1 MCNPAQ
7 TSLTWVCRRMAV
19 RMCAVAHIRPRPSFL
34 TANGGWD
41 NDARE
46 LAGSAARRTRVDGVG
61 GWVCVCVCVCF
72 ASLCC
77 RMDVRTC
84 AGGHT
89 RSSTRLVSTGPAP
102 PLGGGAAG
110 GGAVAGCAC
119 THIVAGGAVGAPS
132 APSHLLDR
140 KKVVLAG
147 RRRELAIVCPWVIGR
162 GGSYTSTAVTG
173 IFTPARSTVV
183 KKERRQP
190 AGPQSFPRARV
201 RRDEAPA

>member
-1 MCNPAQ
+1 
-7 TSLTWVCRRMAV
+7 MAV

-61 GWVCVCVCVCF
+61 GWLCVCVCVCV
-72 ASLCC
+72 LCL
-77 RMDVRTC
+77 TPSSHGC
-84 AGGHT
+84 ADMRRWRHT
-89 RSSTRLVSTGPAP
+89 LEHAARLNRGLHHRSVAGR
-102 PLGGGAAG
+102 PLGGGG
-110 GGAVAGCAC
+110 GGLRVHPHRGRRCGRRTFSAVAFARSQESCGR
-119 THIVAGGAVGAPS
+119 TTPRVGDCVSVGWP
-132 APSHLLDR
+132 
-140 KKVVLAG
+140 
-147 RRRELAIVCPWVIGR
+147 RRFLHH
-162 GGSYTSTAVTG
+162 STAVTG

>member
-61 GWVCVCVCVCF
+61 GWVCVCVCV
-72 ASLCC
+72 LCL
-77 RMDVRTC
+77 TLLSHGC
-84 AGGHT
+84 ADMRRWAHTLEHAARLNRACTTARWRGG
-89 RSSTRLVSTGPAP
+89 RRW
-102 PLGGGAAG
+102 GGGG
-110 GGAVAGCAC
+110 LRVHPHRGRRCGRRTFSAVAFARSQESCGR
-119 THIVAGGAVGAPS
+119 TTPRVGDCVSVGWP
-132 APSHLLDR
+132 
-140 KKVVLAG
+140 
-147 RRRELAIVCPWVIGR
+147 RRFLHH
-162 GGSYTSTAVTG
+162 STAVTG

>member
-1 MCNPAQ
+1 M
-7 TSLTWVCRRMAV
+7 
-19 RMCAVAHIRPRPSFL
+19 
-34 TANGGWD
+34 
-41 NDARE
+41 
-46 LAGSAARRTRVDGVG
+46 
-61 GWVCVCVCVCF
+61 CVCVCV
-72 ASLCC
+72 LCL
-77 RMDVRTC
+77 TLLSHGC
-84 AGGHT
+84 ADMRRWAHT
-89 RSSTRLVSTGPAP
+89 LEHAARLNRACTTARWR
-102 PLGGGAAG
+102 AAG